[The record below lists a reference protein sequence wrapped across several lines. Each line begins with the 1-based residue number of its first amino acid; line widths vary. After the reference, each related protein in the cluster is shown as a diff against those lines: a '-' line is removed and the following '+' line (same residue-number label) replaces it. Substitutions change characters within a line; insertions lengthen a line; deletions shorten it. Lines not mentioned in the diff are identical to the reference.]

1 MFLMAT
7 KNVQEREMRSMCMKC
22 SIIFLYVKYTY
33 QFVFLV
39 CLYVP
44 LFLRNY
50 STNFSETLHGDSLY
64 ILVLGRTQKYRTSN
78 CFEPYKSNFELDIT
92 ASRI

>member
-44 LFLRNY
+44 LFLRNN
-50 STNFSETLHGDSLY
+50 STNFNETLHGDSLY
-64 ILVLGRTQKYRTSN
+64 IWDGFKIKKYT
-78 CFEPYKSNFELDIT
+78 Y
-92 ASRI
+92 